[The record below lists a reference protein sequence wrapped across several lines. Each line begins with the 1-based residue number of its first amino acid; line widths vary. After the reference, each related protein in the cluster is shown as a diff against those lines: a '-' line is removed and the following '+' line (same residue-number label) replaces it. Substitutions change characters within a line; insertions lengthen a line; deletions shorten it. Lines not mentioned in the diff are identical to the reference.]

1 MPLKN
6 NLAEREKQTNQKP
19 KFSVVLQSGAI
30 QKLINNTLGDHKR
43 AQKFVTA
50 ISSAVAT
57 NPALQECDSYSIINA
72 ALLGETLQLSPS
84 PQLGH
89 YYMVPFNDKN
99 KGKVATFELG
109 YKGYLQLAIRSGQYK
124 RINVVAVKEGELV
137 EYNPFDEVINV
148 HPISDETEREK
159 AKTIGYYAMFELV
172 NGFRKTL
179 YWSKDKME
187 NHAMKYSQGYKAKK
201 GYTFWEKDFD
211 GMAYKTMLRQL
222 ISKWGIM
229 SIELQN
235 AFENDYTFKDESG
248 NSTYVEEGN
257 ETVSYANVTEDIEV
271 TEVTEEN
278 NITEAYPNQ
287 HGAEQQIQLL

>member
-1 MPLKN
+1 M
-6 NLAEREKQTNQKP
+6 
-19 KFSVVLQSGAI
+19 
-30 QKLINNTLGDHKR
+30 
-43 AQKFVTA
+43 
-50 ISSAVAT
+50 
-57 NPALQECDSYSIINA
+57 
-72 ALLGETLQLSPS
+72 
-84 PQLGH
+84 
-89 YYMVPFNDKN
+89 
-99 KGKVATFELG
+99 
-109 YKGYLQLAIRSGQYK
+109 
-124 RINVVAVKEGELV
+124 V

-211 GMAYKTMLRQL
+211 GMAYKTMIRQL

-248 NSTYVEEGN
+248 VSTYVEEGN
-257 ETVSYANVTEDIEV
+257 ENVNYANVTEDIEV

-278 NITEAYPNQ
+278 NITEAIPDQ

>member
-1 MPLKN
+1 MQLKN
-6 NLAEREKQTNQKP
+6 NLSKQSQKP
-19 KFSVVLQSGAI
+19 KFSMVLQQGAI
-30 QKLINNTLGDHKR
+30 QNLINNTLGDHKK

-57 NPALQECDSYSIINA
+57 NQVLQECDSYSIINA
-72 ALLGETLQLSPS
+72 ALLGETLNLSPS

-89 YYMVPFNDKN
+89 YYMVPFNDKE
-99 KGKVATFELG
+99 KGKVATFQLG

-124 RINVVAVKEGELV
+124 RINVVAVKEGELI

-148 HPISDETEREK
+148 HPINDELEREK

-172 NGFRKTL
+172 NGFRKAM
-179 YWSKDKME
+179 YWSREKMQ
-187 NHAMKYSQGYKAKK
+187 NHAFKYSKGYAAKK

-229 SIELQN
+229 SIELQS
-235 AFENDYTFKDESG
+235 AFENDMTFKDESG
-248 NSTYVEEGN
+248 NASYVEEVEEN
-257 ETVSYANVTEDIEV
+257 KFQTVTEDIQVVEV
-271 TEVTEEN
+271 PEEKESQQPM
-278 NITEAYPNQ
+278 TPQ
-287 HGAEQQIQLL
+287 PQPQEQEDEQPTLL